1 MNLTI
6 EQVVSIISAIGL
18 SAIVSTI
25 ITFVQNNKKNNLDF
39 VTKERS
45 EWRKKLK
52 EILSELSDDTKKRVC
67 YNQIKIR
74 NKSLWEKYGV

>member
-6 EQVVSIISAIGL
+6 EQIVSIISAVGI
-18 SAIVSTI
+18 STI
-25 ITFVQNNKKNNLDF
+25 ISAIIAFVQNNKKNNLDF

-52 EILSELSDDTKKRVC
+52 EILSELSDDNK
-67 YNQIKIR
+67 
-74 NKSLWEKYGV
+74 KSLP